1 MKRILSAMAA
11 GAVLAAS
18 MMMTAPAAQAGD
30 RTCSGTIRAVTIDDN
45 VIVPKGKTCTLV
57 GTKVKGNIEVR
68 SGATLKASKVRVD
81 GNIQSQGHRNV
92 STVDSRV
99 DGNIQLKSG
108 GGVNL
113 RRNIVEGDIQL
124 FSNTKAG
131 KKYVIRNT
139 VDGNLQCKG
148 NSPVPYGG
156 GNVVQGDKE
165 DQCRAL

>member
-148 NSPVPYGG
+148 NKPAPTGG
-156 GNVVQGDKE
+156 QNKVDGNKE
-165 DQCRAL
+165 NQCRRL